1 MPVLALPD
9 GALLALGLVAL
20 FVMSFI
26 GASPVPIPFPLTI
39 TIMWLGQFNAPVLV
53 VLAATLGTVAGWYRL
68 ESTFKRWIQVPK
80 LQKTIPAAYQR
91 FFLRQTGLWLFFFNA
106 LPFPWDPMRFL
117 ALANDYPRGRCL
129 LVLGTSRVIRYT
141 LLVTIGALLA
151 PYKVWFWAALI
162 GFMIL
167 PIGLDW
173 LLRQA
178 LARIKPDE
186 PTLAVGQ
193 DNQCKPQANKQKVES
208 IHTR

>member
-9 GALLALGLVAL
+9 GALLSLGLVAL

-39 TIMWLGQFNAPVLV
+39 TIMWLGQFNSPVLV

-68 ESTFKRWIQVPK
+68 ESTFKRWIQAPK
-80 LQKTIPAAYQR
+80 LQKAIPASYQR
-91 FFLRQTGLWLFFFNA
+91 FFLRQTGFWLFFFNA

-117 ALANDYPRGRCL
+117 ALANDYPRCRCL

-141 LLVTIGALLA
+141 ILVTIGALLA

-167 PIGLDW
+167 PVLMDRT
-173 LLRQA
+173 LRWVF
-178 LARIKPDE
+178 ARIKPDE
-186 PTLAVGQ
+186 PTLTVGHGDQ
-193 DNQCKPQANKQKVES
+193 YKPQASKQKTES
-208 IHTR
+208 ICKR